1 MKRTKRIASV
11 LLALVMA
18 LSLITTA
25 FAAGDYSITVKNP
38 NQNISIDG
46 KTYSAYKIF
55 DATYD
60 SSDHVAYTVDKH
72 FADFTY
78 TVGDQ
83 SYSGE
88 ALINYLSEQQDNSE
102 AMDAF
107 AKAALKHIQEKDI
120 RADGTA
126 MATDE
131 QAVISLS
138 APGYYL
144 VSGTAAAPENQTVTA
159 ACALTT
165 AKPTAEI
172 NVKADA
178 PSVDKKI
185 VEGENRVDANTAGI
199 GDSVNY

>member
-107 AKAALKHIQEKDI
+107 AKAALKHIQEKGI
-120 RADGTA
+120 QADGTA

-178 PSVDKKI
+178 PLRGQKD
-185 VEGENRVDANTAGI
+185 R
-199 GDSVNY
+199 